1 MSPIKQV
8 LICGQLILSFLFI
21 SISSSFA
28 QESKPIKIIVPF
40 AAGGSNDIVGRAIAQ
55 QLSVKLKRS
64 VIVDNKPGAGG
75 SLGAE
80 MVARSEL
87 DGSTLLLA
95 SASFV
100 MNSAIMKLNYDPVKS
115 FTPVA
120 MLGVGPSII
129 VVNNQLPV
137 QNI

>member
-1 MSPIKQV
+1 MVIVSQFILCLF
-8 LICGQLILSFLFI
+8 LIG
-21 SISSSFA
+21 ISSAFA
-28 QESKPIKIIVPF
+28 QETKPIKIIVPF

-80 MVARSEL
+80 MVARSET

-120 MLGVGPSII
+120 MLGV
-129 VVNNQLPV
+129 
-137 QNI
+137 